1 MKQSKNKQ
9 VVIGESTKKNIYLQD
24 IEQET
29 QAFIL
34 QNNPQLTAE
43 SMITLAELLNY
54 RLDYMKQLVA
64 NDSEKIQQLNEL
76 VVQHIKEDKLIS
88 NNMNEKMEKKLTFGQ
103 RAADT
108 IAKFGGSWV
117 FIGFFCFVLIAWIVI
132 NSTTLLGQPFDKYP
146 YILLNLA
153 LSCLAAIQAPIIMM
167 SQNRQEARD
176 REQANNDYKIN
187 LKAEVEI
194 NLLHEKMDYIINNQ
208 LENLVKIQNIQIELL
223 DELQEQLAATSE
235 KE

>member
-9 VVIGESTKKNIYLQD
+9 VVIGEPTKKNIYLQD

-103 RAADT
+103 RAT
-108 IAKFGGSWV
+108 GYH
-117 FIGFFCFVLIAWIVI
+117 C
-132 NSTTLLGQPFDKYP
+132 
-146 YILLNLA
+146 
-153 LSCLAAIQAPIIMM
+153 
-167 SQNRQEARD
+167 
-176 REQANNDYKIN
+176 
-187 LKAEVEI
+187 
-194 NLLHEKMDYIINNQ
+194 
-208 LENLVKIQNIQIELL
+208 
-223 DELQEQLAATSE
+223 
-235 KE
+235 

>member
-117 FIGFFCFVLIAWIVI
+117 FIAWIVI

-223 DELQEQLAATSE
+223 GELQEQLAATSE

>member
-88 NNMNEKMEKKLTFGQ
+88 NNMNEKMEKKLSLPAQERLLPIVLDMFLRTDCQ
-103 RAADT
+103 KA
-108 IAKFGGSWV
+108 
-117 FIGFFCFVLIAWIVI
+117 FFLPSRLV
-132 NSTTLLGQPFDKYP
+132 TTSSFLRLT
-146 YILLNLA
+146 N
-153 LSCLAAIQAPIIMM
+153 
-167 SQNRQEARD
+167 
-176 REQANNDYKIN
+176 
-187 LKAEVEI
+187 
-194 NLLHEKMDYIINNQ
+194 
-208 LENLVKIQNIQIELL
+208 
-223 DELQEQLAATSE
+223 
-235 KE
+235 

>member
-117 FIGFFCFVLIAWIVI
+117 FIGFFCFVLIACIVI

-223 DELQEQLAATSE
+223 GELQEQLAATSE

>member
-117 FIGFFCFVLIAWIVI
+117 FIGFFCVVLIAWIVI

-223 DELQEQLAATSE
+223 GELQEQLAATSE

>member
-1 MKQSKNKQ
+1 MNQR
-9 VVIGESTKKNIYLQD
+9 KNIYLQD

-88 NNMNEKMEKKLTFGQ
+88 NNMNEKMEKKLTFTNEQ
-103 RAADT
+103 R
-108 IAKFGGSWV
+108 IPS
-117 FIGFFCFVLIAWIVI
+117 
-132 NSTTLLGQPFDKYP
+132 
-146 YILLNLA
+146 LNLA
-153 LSCLAAIQAPIIMM
+153 VAGCLLASFVSC
-167 SQNRQEARD
+167 
-176 REQANNDYKIN
+176 
-187 LKAEVEI
+187 
-194 NLLHEKMDYIINNQ
+194 
-208 LENLVKIQNIQIELL
+208 
-223 DELQEQLAATSE
+223 
-235 KE
+235 

>member
-9 VVIGESTKKNIYLQD
+9 VVIGEPTKKNIYLQD

-176 REQANNDYKIN
+176 RKS
-187 LKAEVEI
+187 V
-194 NLLHEKMDYIINNQ
+194 
-208 LENLVKIQNIQIELL
+208 V
-223 DELQEQLAATSE
+223 
-235 KE
+235 

>member
-1 MKQSKNKQ
+1 M
-9 VVIGESTKKNIYLQD
+9 
-24 IEQET
+24 
-29 QAFIL
+29 
-34 QNNPQLTAE
+34 
-43 SMITLAELLNY
+43 
-54 RLDYMKQLVA
+54 
-64 NDSEKIQQLNEL
+64 
-76 VVQHIKEDKLIS
+76 VQHIKEDKLIS

-117 FIGFFCFVLIAWIVI
+117 FIGFLLRVDCLIVI

-223 DELQEQLAATSE
+223 GELQEQLAATSE

>member
-9 VVIGESTKKNIYLQD
+9 VVIGEPTKKNIYLQD

-132 NSTTLLGQPFDKYP
+132 NSNTLLGQPFDKYP

-153 LSCLAAIQAPIIMM
+153 LSCLAAIQASIIMM

-223 DELQEQLAATSE
+223 GELQEQLAATSE

>member
-132 NSTTLLGQPFDKYP
+132 NSPTLLGQPF
-146 YILLNLA
+146 
-153 LSCLAAIQAPIIMM
+153 
-167 SQNRQEARD
+167 
-176 REQANNDYKIN
+176 
-187 LKAEVEI
+187 
-194 NLLHEKMDYIINNQ
+194 
-208 LENLVKIQNIQIELL
+208 
-223 DELQEQLAATSE
+223 
-235 KE
+235 

>member
-88 NNMNEKMEKKLTFGQ
+88 NNMNEKMEKKLSLPAQERLLPTVLDMFLRTDCQ
-103 RAADT
+103 KA
-108 IAKFGGSWV
+108 
-117 FIGFFCFVLIAWIVI
+117 FFLPSRLV
-132 NSTTLLGQPFDKYP
+132 TTSSFLRLT
-146 YILLNLA
+146 N
-153 LSCLAAIQAPIIMM
+153 
-167 SQNRQEARD
+167 
-176 REQANNDYKIN
+176 
-187 LKAEVEI
+187 
-194 NLLHEKMDYIINNQ
+194 
-208 LENLVKIQNIQIELL
+208 
-223 DELQEQLAATSE
+223 
-235 KE
+235 

>member
-54 RLDYMKQLVA
+54 RLDYM
-64 NDSEKIQQLNEL
+64 NEL

-223 DELQEQLAATSE
+223 GELQEQLAATSE

>member
-64 NDSEKIQQLNEL
+64 NDSEKIQQL
-76 VVQHIKEDKLIS
+76 
-88 NNMNEKMEKKLTFGQ
+88 NEKMEKKLTFGQ

-223 DELQEQLAATSE
+223 GELQEQLAATSE

>member
-1 MKQSKNKQ
+1 MKRSKNKQ
-9 VVIGESTKKNIYLQD
+9 VVIGESTEKNIYLQD

-54 RLDYMKQLVA
+54 RLDYMKQ
-64 NDSEKIQQLNEL
+64 
-76 VVQHIKEDKLIS
+76 DKLIS

-223 DELQEQLAATSE
+223 GELQEQLAATSE